1 MRHDSLEVADVRSA
15 LAAAF
20 AVMALA
26 GCSTSE
32 TSETNELGDAHSTTS
47 VASTSS
53 VDDVASDVELSA
65 AGRAAEAGTA
75 VPLAQLGAD
84 KFAHCQRSARLSAI
98 CPVLVPRVGARYLS
112 HLSDDDGGALFTLE
126 RGVPGKAPPHG
137 AHVTIGASDI
147 ERTDP
152 FDHPTLTDPPLPLAD
167 DLLDQ
172 ERQRPVSFGRVT
184 WAGREGVLFLA
195 PPFPNGGMLGDHLV
209 FAWGRGNARFAYSLH
224 AWKPLADTAATLRE
238 MLEAV

>member
-126 RGVPGKAPPHG
+126 QIGR
-137 AHVTIGASDI
+137 AHV
-147 ERTDP
+147 
-152 FDHPTLTDPPLPLAD
+152 
-167 DLLDQ
+167 
-172 ERQRPVSFGRVT
+172 
-184 WAGREGVLFLA
+184 
-195 PPFPNGGMLGDHLV
+195 
-209 FAWGRGNARFAYSLH
+209 
-224 AWKPLADTAATLRE
+224 
-238 MLEAV
+238 